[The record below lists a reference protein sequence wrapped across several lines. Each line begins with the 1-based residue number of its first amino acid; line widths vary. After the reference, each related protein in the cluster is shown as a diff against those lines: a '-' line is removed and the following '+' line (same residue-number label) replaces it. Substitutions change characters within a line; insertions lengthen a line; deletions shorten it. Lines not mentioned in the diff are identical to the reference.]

1 MCDNKIIATISRF
14 EHIHLNKV
22 LCGHGRMGALA
33 IRHKIRND
41 NAAIVVRADSTDKC
55 IADLSTD
62 ALEPTSSASVDNQIR
77 LGLVNGVERSQGS
90 YWRCK

>member
-1 MCDNKIIATISRF
+1 MYSNRIIVIIRTPK
-14 EHIHLNKV
+14 HIHLNKV

-41 NAAIVVRADSTDKC
+41 NAAIVVRADSTDKR
-55 IADLSTD
+55 ITDLSTD
-62 ALEPTSSASVDNQIR
+62 ALESTSSASVDNQIR